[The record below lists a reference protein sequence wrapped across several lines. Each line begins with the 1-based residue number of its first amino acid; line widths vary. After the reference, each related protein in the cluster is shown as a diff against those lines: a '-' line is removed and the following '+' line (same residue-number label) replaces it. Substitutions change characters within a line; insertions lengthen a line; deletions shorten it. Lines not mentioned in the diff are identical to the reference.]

1 MKLHFIILVPNIL
14 WRSGGSGDRGWI
26 WFYKR
31 YPQINFHHKQPFPHK
46 MTGGVIEPGQKF
58 VSKQTNEIIIEF
70 LFLTFTSDHVWNPR
84 KWNGTIF
91 PSHFRQYFLTPF
103 RNELSAD
110 LVASLHPLSHQLII
124 GSQKDWRNRL
134 KLGLQILVFI

>member
-1 MKLHFIILVPNIL
+1 MFGSSAECQTKLGHHTLLMKLHFIILVPNIF

-31 YPQINFHHKQPFPHK
+31 YPQINFHHKQPFPYK

-70 LFLTFTSDHVWNPR
+70 LFWLLHLTMS
-84 KWNGTIF
+84 GTLGNEMVPF
-91 PSHFRQYFLTPF
+91 SPSHFRQYFLTPF
-103 RNELSAD
+103 RN
-110 LVASLHPLSHQLII
+110 PLPTQS
-124 GSQKDWRNRL
+124 STNNWFTKRL
-134 KLGLQILVFI
+134 A